1 MQIVVDGRL
10 SLPLESKSKSEMQ
23 YNDLKSPSKTEINY
37 ARSRELEKNRYFVGK
52 NLLFKGHILQ
62 NCRVKITES
71 YLLRDKRDFDEIRT

>member
-1 MQIVVDGRL
+1 
-10 SLPLESKSKSEMQ
+10 MQ
-23 YNDLKSPSKTEINY
+23 YNDLKSASKTEINY

-52 NLLFKGHILQ
+52 NRLFKGHILQ